1 MIARRRLLSVIHH
14 AAVLAVLL
22 AIAFAA
28 DRLFPPR
35 LNKLAEVSTAVLDS
49 DGRLLRAYTTADGT
63 WRFATTPED
72 VDPRYLSMLLAYED
86 RRFRYHPGVDPLSLT
101 RAFWQWL
108 RAGHVVSG
116 GSTLTMQVARLLEPR
131 PRTLGAK
138 LTEIVRAVQIER
150 RYSKDEIVAMYLTL
164 APMGGNLEG
173 VRAASLAYFGKMP
186 DRLTT
191 GQAALLVALPQSPTQ
206 RRPDTAP
213 AAARQAAMRV
223 LDRLATAGAISAQD
237 AAEARQER
245 LPSARL
251 ASAFTAPHLADRL
264 RPLADDKGI
273 VRTTIDGGLQTA
285 AENLITREAA
295 WLPQGARA
303 ALIVIDNRDRAVKAY
318 VGGYDYFGP
327 SGQVDLASVARSPGS
342 TLKPFI
348 YALAFDDL
356 TVHPE
361 TIIEDRPTRFGAY
374 APRNFDQGFHGDVTV
389 RDALQ
394 RSLNIPAV
402 AVLDR
407 VGPERFAGA
416 LADAGVAL
424 RLPPGTSRP
433 SLPIALGG
441 AGVRLDELTALYAA
455 LADGGQWRPLVWTQ
469 PSQTDAPRAFVSPVA
484 AWYVTDILASAAR
497 PTSFAQTGSSGRRI
511 AFKTGTSYGYRD
523 SWAIGYGRRYTIG
536 VWVGRPDGAP
546 MPGATGIALAA
557 PALFRLFDIAADDV
571 GEQTPPT
578 GTLRVAASRDLPG
591 ALQKLAVREREL
603 PRSPRP
609 GIEIEYPVEGAVVDL
624 PRDGKGA
631 LSPLALKAQG
641 GTGPWRWY
649 ADGRPLGVS
658 ERGDLWWQ
666 PDGPGFVRLTVVD
679 EAGASVTTDIRIQ
692 TGPERSSRRAGL

>member
-1 MIARRRLLSVIHH
+1 MITRQRLLTRLHH
-14 AAVLAVLL
+14 AAILAALV
-22 AIAFAA
+22 AIAMAA
-28 DRLFPPR
+28 DQLFPPR
-35 LNKLAEVSTAVLDS
+35 MNRLAEVSTAVLDS

-63 WRFATTPED
+63 WRFATTPDD

-86 RRFRYHPGVDPLSLT
+86 RRFRHHPGVDPLSLS
-101 RAFWQWL
+101 RASWQWL
-108 RAGHVVSG
+108 RAGRVVSG
-116 GSTLTMQVARLLEPR
+116 GSTLTMQVARLLEPH
-131 PRTLGAK
+131 PRTVGAK
-138 LTEIVRAVQIER
+138 LTEIVRALQLER

-191 GQAALLVALPQSPTQ
+191 AQAALLVALPQSPTQ
-206 RRPDTAP
+206 RRPDVAP

-223 LDRLATAGAISAQD
+223 LDRLAKGGAVSAQE

-251 ASAFTAPHLADRL
+251 ASAFSAPHLADRL
-264 RPLADDKGI
+264 RPLADEKGI
-273 VRTTIDGGLQTA
+273 VRTTIDGSLQTA

-303 ALIVIDNRDRAVKAY
+303 ALLVIDNQDRTVKAY

-327 SGQVDLASVARSPGS
+327 SGQVDLAAMPRSPGS
-342 TLKPFI
+342 ALKPFI

-356 TVHPE
+356 TIHPE

-374 APRNFDQGFHGDVTV
+374 APRNFDQGFHGDVSA
-389 RDALQ
+389 REALQ
-394 RSLNIPAV
+394 RSFNIPAV

-416 LADAGVAL
+416 LADAGVTL
-424 RLPPGTSRP
+424 RLPPGAERP

-455 LADGGQWRPLVWTQ
+455 LAGGGQWRPLVWTQ
-469 PSQTDAPRAFVSPVA
+469 PNQAGAPRAFVSPVA

-497 PTSFAQTGSSGRRI
+497 PASFAQTGVGGRRI

-557 PALFRLFDIAADDV
+557 PALFRMFDIAADDL
-571 GEQTPPT
+571 GEQAPPA
-578 GTLRVAASRDLPG
+578 GVLRVTASRDLPG

-603 PRSPRP
+603 PRIQRS
-609 GIEIEYPVEGAVVDL
+609 GVEIEYPVEGAVVDL
-624 PRDGKGA
+624 PRDNKGA

-641 GTGPWRWY
+641 GAGPWRWY
-649 ADGRPLGVS
+649 ADGKPLGVS
-658 ERGDLWWQ
+658 ERGEFWWQ
-666 PDGPGFVRLTVVD
+666 PDAPGFVRLTVVD
-679 EAGASVTTDIRIQ
+679 DTGASATTDIRIQ
-692 TGPERSSRRAGL
+692 SNAAVASRRAGL